1 MYLYLYTSKFSKL
14 QPSYSHARVSR
25 LFTRSLCE
33 AWIRSHGSLFSLRG
47 VSRGPV
53 RHALSLSS
61 TRGVWTSSHPSV
73 SSVATAAL
81 RRPSLQLPSVCLFG
95 GSGLRPSLGPPS
107 VSPCRSLLR
116 PNSRGR
122 GRWPR
127 PSSADGELASKKRRQ
142 PPPSRASSQIRRCCA
157 GPQSF
162 GHGRRHGRRGR
173 SSSCV
178 GDVALHARVR
188 SPERT
193 LLPVETDLL
202 LRSWPHVPRGTT
214 VSRCGRRFLALLTP
228 LLAKPA
234 ETGLY
239 SVRVSQR

>member
-53 RHALSLSS
+53 RHA
-61 TRGVWTSSHPSV
+61 
-73 SSVATAAL
+73 
-81 RRPSLQLPSVCLFG
+81 
-95 GSGLRPSLGPPS
+95 
-107 VSPCRSLLR
+107 LR

-214 VSRCGRRFLALLTP
+214 DSRCGRRFLALLTP

-239 SVRVSQR
+239 SVRASQR